1 MFAQITL
8 ADELTKRGDYVE
20 AANLSKEAMES
31 LDKSLPHINALTAYS
46 RVIYAKALIKLED
59 FKKALPL
66 INEALQIR
74 KKLYSPNH
82 WLLTTTKALLGVCLV
97 GLKQYTRAE
106 QILTDCYSKMDR
118 NDEGKKYFRVLTLQ
132 NLVKIYK
139 TTGNKKAEQK
149 YEADLSKEN

>member
-1 MFAQITL
+1 MLKLLLSWKTL
-8 ADELTKRGDYVE
+8 KRPY
-20 AANLSKEAMES
+20 
-31 LDKSLPHINALTAYS
+31 HY
-46 RVIYAKALIKLED
+46 
-59 FKKALPL
+59 

-106 QILTDCYSKMDR
+106 QILTDCYSNMDR